1 MNTASSMGDCNGV
14 GSSPTNESAH
24 VEIEAVV
31 VPYIINQKPKKTFL
45 YTAWFRTNC
54 KSLLKA
60 CGQWDKKRAK
70 R

>member
-31 VPYIINQKPKKTFL
+31 VPYIINQKPKKRF
-45 YTAWFRTNC
+45 YTQPGFVPIA
-54 KSLLKA
+54 SL
-60 CGQWDKKRAK
+60 C
-70 R
+70 